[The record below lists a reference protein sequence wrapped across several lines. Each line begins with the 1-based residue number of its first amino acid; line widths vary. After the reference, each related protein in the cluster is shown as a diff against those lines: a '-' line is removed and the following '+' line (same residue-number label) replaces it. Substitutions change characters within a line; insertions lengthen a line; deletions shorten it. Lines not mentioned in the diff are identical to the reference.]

1 MGECLASVEE
11 LTDDVVVVDA
21 GSQDGTK
28 EQCRERGARVYE
40 RGWRGFSEQK
50 NFGNAMA
57 KYDWILSLDA
67 DERVT
72 PELGLS
78 IRREW
83 TRGRGSADAY
93 KIRFANYFGEK
104 RIRFGAWNPEWHV
117 RLFDRRKT
125 SWNTDE
131 VHESLRDLKKIRC
144 GQLAGKI
151 QHLTVSGR
159 KELEAK
165 TVRYSGLFQQKL
177 RRLGLTPPW
186 TKVWLNPAWRFIR
199 DFFLRL
205 GALDGGAGWLIA
217 LESAR
222 YTHLKYRGAQPVG
235 VPRRGALGWP
245 LSAKVLGFLL
255 VGGLSMQRP
264 SGEPAEARPTGP
276 SVSTDVQDN
285 ESLGKRTL
293 AERGDD
299 ELLTILPADE
309 EDGRFELGGTERSEG
324 DGGSSALKNAAAGRS
339 KR

>member
-1 MGECLASVEE
+1 MPPNPRKLSDLLPITVVIITLNEKQRVGDCLASVEE

-40 RGWRGFSEQK
+40 RDWRGFSEQK
-50 NFGNAMA
+50 NFGNSMA

-72 PELGLS
+72 PELVLS

-83 TRGRGSADAY
+83 ARGRGSADAY
-93 KIRFANYFGEK
+93 KIRFANYFGGK

-144 GQLAGKI
+144 GQLVGKI

-177 RRLGLTPPW
+177 RRLGRTPPW

-205 GALDGGAGWLIA
+205 GGFRRRGGLVDCLGISALHAFKIQRGPAGGSTAARSVGLAAFGHAYRVSLSRRVEHAKALERASGGAIDGPKCFDGH
-217 LESAR
+217 SR
-222 YTHLKYRGAQPVG
+222 QRK
-235 VPRRGALGWP
+235 PR
-245 LSAKVLGFLL
+245 
-255 VGGLSMQRP
+255 
-264 SGEPAEARPTGP
+264 
-276 SVSTDVQDN
+276 
-285 ESLGKRTL
+285 
-293 AERGDD
+293 
-299 ELLTILPADE
+299 
-309 EDGRFELGGTERSEG
+309 
-324 DGGSSALKNAAAGRS
+324 
-339 KR
+339 